1 MSTQDLRGPS
11 ARDDRSDFVASES
24 TGRWVTAHGWWLA
37 PLLVAPFFLGLDT
50 ETKEPSVGA
59 SAFTDSA
66 RVVGAEL
73 PLHVNERVE
82 KWMERFQG
90 SGRVEFARILESSGV
105 YQDLIRDKLRA
116 RGMPQELV
124 YLAMMESGLSPWAVS
139 QVSAVGMWQFMSP
152 TAIEYGL
159 RVDDHVDERR
169 DPVRATD
176 AAIDYL
182 EWLHGRF
189 GSWYLAAAAYNAG
202 PSRVQRVLREHAAV
216 RTGDEDLYWEV
227 LDHLPAETRE
237 YVPRILAATILGQD
251 AGHFGFAASSAKPYL
266 FDRVFVPGG
275 TYLSRIASVLDI
287 HPDVL
292 RDLNPHLTRQVTPP
306 GEIYGVRVPVG
317 LSPQVV
323 MALGSAGALRE
334 TAD

>member
-1 MSTQDLRGPS
+1 MMDTQDLRGRT
-11 ARDDRSDFVASES
+11 ARVDRSDSGS
-24 TGRWVTAHGWWLA
+24 GSLGRVFTARRRWLA
-37 PLLVAPFFLGLDT
+37 PLLVVPFLVGLHLGSG
-50 ETKEPSVGA
+50 EPSGDA
-59 SAFTDSA
+59 SAVPDSV
-66 RVVGAEL
+66 RTFGAEL
-73 PLHVNERVE
+73 PLHVNDRVE
-82 KWMERFQG
+82 KWMDRFQTT
-90 SGRVEFARILESSGV
+90 GRLEFARILEHSGI
-105 YQDLIRDKLRA
+105 YDDLIRGKLRE
-116 RGMPQELV
+116 RDMPEELV

-159 RVDDHVDERR
+159 RVDDYVDERR

-202 PSRVQRVLREHAAV
+202 PSRVQRILRLHADG

-227 LDHLPAETRE
+227 LDHLPEETRE

-251 AGHFGFAASSAKPYL
+251 AGTFGFAASRAQPYL

-275 TYLSRIASVLDI
+275 THLSRIASVLDL
-287 HPDVL
+287 HPNVL
-292 RDLNPHLTRQVTPP
+292 RNLNPHLTRQVTPP

-317 LSPQVV
+317 LSSQVV
-323 MALGSAGALRE
+323 TSLAVGSVLRE

>member
-11 ARDDRSDFVASES
+11 ARVDRSDSAALES
-24 TGRWVTAHGWWLA
+24 TSRLVTAHVWWLA
-37 PLLVAPFFLGLDT
+37 PLLIAPFFLGFGA
-50 ETKEPSVGA
+50 ENGEPPVGVSA
-59 SAFTDSA
+59 SADSA

-82 KWMERFQG
+82 KWMDRFQT
-90 SGRVEFARILESSGV
+90 SGRAEFARILEGSGV
-105 YQDLIRDKLRA
+105 YDDLIRDKLRE
-116 RGMPQELV
+116 RGLPQELV

-159 RVDDHVDERR
+159 RVDDYVDERR

-202 PSRVQRVLREHAAV
+202 PSRVQRILREHAGG

-237 YVPRILAATILGQD
+237 YVPRILAATILGRD
-251 AGHFGFAASSAKPYL
+251 AGHFGFAASSAQPYL

-275 TYLSRIASVLDI
+275 TYLSRIASALDI
-287 HPDVL
+287 HPDIL
-292 RDLNPHLTRQVTPP
+292 RNLNPHLTKQLTPP
-306 GEIYGVRVPVG
+306 GEIFGVRVPVG

-323 MALGSAGALRE
+323 MSLSAGSGLRE

>member
-1 MSTQDLRGPS
+1 M
-11 ARDDRSDFVASES
+11 VK
-24 TGRWVTAHGWWLA
+24 AHGWWLA
-37 PLLVAPFFLGLDT
+37 PLIVAPFFVGFRP
-50 ETKEPSVGA
+50 ETGETPGDDEPA
-59 SAFTDSA
+59 YTDSA
-66 RVVGAEL
+66 DSTLIVGAEL
-73 PLHVNERVE
+73 PLHMNERVE
-82 KWMERFQG
+82 KWMERFQT
-90 SGRVEFARILESSGV
+90 SGRPEFARILEGSGL
-105 YQDLIRDKLRA
+105 YDDLIRDKLRA
-116 RGMPQELV
+116 RGMPEDLV

-159 RVDDHVDERR
+159 RVDDYVDERR

-202 PSRVQRVLREHAAV
+202 PSRVQRILRQHAGG

-227 LDHLPAETRE
+227 LDHLPPETRE

-251 AGHFGFAASSAKPYL
+251 ADNFGFAASQAEPYL

-275 TYLSRIASVLDI
+275 THLSRIASVLEI
-287 HPDVL
+287 HPNVL
-292 RDLNPHLTRQVTPP
+292 RDLNPHLTQQQTPP

-323 MALGSAGALRE
+323 SALGVENGLRDA
-334 TAD
+334 AD

>member
-1 MSTQDLRGPS
+1 MMDTQDLRGRT
-11 ARDDRSDFVASES
+11 ARVDRSLFTAR
-24 TGRWVTAHGWWLA
+24 GRWLA
-37 PLLVAPFFLGLDT
+37 PLLVVPFVVGLSL
-50 ETKEPSVGA
+50 ESGRPSGDASSDA
-59 SAFTDSA
+59 SASADSV
-66 RVVGAEL
+66 RTFGAEL
-73 PLHVNERVE
+73 PLHVNDRVE
-82 KWMERFQG
+82 KWMQRFQTT
-90 SGRVEFARILESSGV
+90 GRIEFARILEHSGI
-105 YQDLIRDKLRA
+105 YDDLIRGKLRE
-116 RGMPQELV
+116 RGMPEELV

-159 RVDDHVDERR
+159 RVDDFVDERR

-202 PSRVQRVLREHAAV
+202 PSRVQRILRLHADG

-227 LDHLPAETRE
+227 LDHLPEETRE

-251 AGHFGFAASSAKPYL
+251 AGHFGFAASRAQPYL

-275 TYLSRIASVLDI
+275 THLSRIASVLDI
-287 HPDVL
+287 HPNVL

-317 LSPQVV
+317 LSTQVV
-323 MALGSAGALRE
+323 TSLAGGNGMRE

>member
-1 MSTQDLRGPS
+1 MSTHKLRG
-11 ARDDRSDFVASES
+11 RHVRVDRSV
-24 TGRWVTAHGWWLA
+24 WAHGLWLA
-37 PLLVAPFFLGLDT
+37 PLFVVPLLADIRADAG
-50 ETKEPSVGA
+50 EPSREASAVEDTVRTVGA
-59 SAFTDSA
+59 D
-66 RVVGAEL
+66 L

-82 KWMERFQG
+82 KWLHRFQT
-90 SGRVEFARILESSGV
+90 SGRQEFARVLEGAGL
-105 YQDLIRDKLRA
+105 YDEMIRGKLRE
-116 RGMPQELV
+116 RGMPEELV

-159 RVDDHVDERR
+159 RVDDYVDERR

-176 AAIDYL
+176 AALDYL
-182 EWLHGRF
+182 QWLYGRF
-189 GSWYLAAAAYNAG
+189 DSWYLAAAAYNAG
-202 PSRVQRVLREHAAV
+202 PSRVHAVLREHADG

-237 YVPRILAATILGQD
+237 YVPRIVAATILAED
-251 AGHFGFAASSAKPYL
+251 ANHFGFASSLVEPYL

-275 TYLSRIASVLDI
+275 TRLSRIAQVLEIHPSVL
-287 HPDVL
+287 
-292 RDLNPHLTRQVTPP
+292 RELNPHLTRQITPP

-323 MALGSAGALRE
+323 TSLAASVDRRD
-334 TAD
+334 TAE